1 MDQRK
6 VNMLAR
12 EYLDKNK
19 AARKKYRF
27 KPIILSH
34 PMLMG
39 LKQGQVKMSKSD
51 PNSAIFMED
60 DASAVKKKI
69 RQAYCPPGE
78 TKENPILDYCKH
90 IIFNRNGKMTIK
102 VGAKEESTMKE
113 YLSYEDMEQDYVAGT
128 IHPGD
133 LKVIFHYQKIIGK
146 P

>member
-102 VGAKEESTMKE
+102 VGAKVHLCIVGISEDGFEPK
-113 YLSYEDMEQDYVAGT
+113 YLNTSPSLY
-128 IHPGD
+128 ISHP
-133 LKVIFHYQKIIGK
+133 
-146 P
+146 